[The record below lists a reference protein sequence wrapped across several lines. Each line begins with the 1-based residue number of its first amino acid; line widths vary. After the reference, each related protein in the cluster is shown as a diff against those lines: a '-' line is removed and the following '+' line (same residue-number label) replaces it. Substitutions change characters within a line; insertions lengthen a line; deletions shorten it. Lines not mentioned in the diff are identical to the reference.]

1 MSNFFNIDLTRR
13 LDQADIDAS
22 IAGGELVEFQDND
35 KYTDMAG
42 RGQSLSVNDMSAG
55 VLAAFKT
62 FIDHVTYPFEAGALI
77 LKVDYA
83 NRAVDFS
90 RSYVRDKVST
100 TGVTVIPNG
109 TLINVRFEFAGFTQN
124 PFIDAV
130 FTYGTGFST
139 EDNAALLA
147 AGISIKPAVGNKGFG
162 FTNARECKVLVT
174 RPGSVSQ
181 NYVIVYPASGTI
193 IPKS

>member
-13 LDQADIDAS
+13 LDQSDINAS

-42 RGQSLSVNDMSAG
+42 RGQSLSVNDMDAG
-55 VLAAFKT
+55 TLAALKSV
-62 FIDHVTYPFEAGALI
+62 IDYITYPFEAGALI

-109 TLINVRFEFAGFTQN
+109 TLINVRFEFAGFTVN
-124 PFIDAV
+124 PVIEAV
-130 FTYGTGFST
+130 FVYGQGFST
-139 EDNAALLA
+139 EDNAALLVS
-147 AGISIKPAVGNKGFG
+147 GISIKPAVGNKGFG
-162 FTNARECKVLVT
+162 FTNTRECRLSVF

-181 NYVIVYPASGTI
+181 SYVIVYPGSDAI